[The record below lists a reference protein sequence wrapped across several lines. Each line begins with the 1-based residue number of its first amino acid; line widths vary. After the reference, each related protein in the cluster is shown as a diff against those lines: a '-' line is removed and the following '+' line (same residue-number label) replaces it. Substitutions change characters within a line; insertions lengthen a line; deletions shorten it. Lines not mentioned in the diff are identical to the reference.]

1 MKRLFLAS
9 SIDCVAS
16 AIAKHIGQASNLKT
30 VFISTAAE
38 VETGDKQWLKDDR
51 QGLVKAGFDLFD
63 YTLTGKNLQQ
73 LETDLA
79 QVDVIHVNGGNSF
92 YLLLQARISGF
103 DRFVKTAV
111 NQGKIYLGSSA
122 GSIVASPD
130 ISIAKTIE
138 AKAYEAELKTFE
150 AFNLVD
156 FIVLPHWGNK
166 YFKDLYLNHRLDT
179 AYKKGNKLILLNDDQ
194 YVAVKDDWYQIVD
207 VSKSSHL

>member
-16 AIAKHIGQASNLKT
+16 DIAKHIGQASNLKT

-38 VETGDKQWLKDDR
+38 VETGDKQWFKDDR
-51 QGLVKAGFDLFD
+51 QGLVNAGFDLFD
-63 YTLTGKNLQQ
+63 YTLTGKNLKQ

-103 DRFVKTAV
+103 DQFVKKAV

-122 GSIVASPD
+122 GSLVASPD
-130 ISIAKTIE
+130 ISIAETIE

-166 YFKDLYLNHRLDT
+166 HFKDLYLNHRLDT

-194 YVAVKDDWYQIVD
+194 YVEVKDDWYQIVD
-207 VSKSSHL
+207 VSKSSRL